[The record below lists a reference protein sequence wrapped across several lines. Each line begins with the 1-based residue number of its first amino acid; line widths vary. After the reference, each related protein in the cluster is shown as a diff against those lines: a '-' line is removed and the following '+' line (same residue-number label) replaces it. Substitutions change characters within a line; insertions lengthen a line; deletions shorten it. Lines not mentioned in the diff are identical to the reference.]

1 MTKLSMMH
9 ISQLDKLL
17 KMSNTMEKVVNVSR
31 VEILKHIRKTDSS
44 FILGSIVLYSL
55 LGEK

>member
-31 VEILKHIRKTDSS
+31 AEILKHIRKTDSS
-44 FILGSIVLYSL
+44 FILGSIVL
-55 LGEK
+55 